1 MWTRMESFRFSR
13 FVLVAGMMPCL
24 VSCGSEALQHSEDSI
39 VASPRVPMLAVLTQT
54 AGLCPTLTG
63 WSALAQAPGLERYCE
78 YQPDLSSS
86 LPFPSNPFIE
96 RADPVNIGRVK
107 PQSEKPKPKPT
118 TALSERV
125 GPWLGAL
132 FDHHANIPDT
142 PLFKA
147 TGSRAR
153 LAIVD
158 TKPDGTA
165 PTLSTHGPSMEAIAR
180 RIGCSA
186 DGCAFEL
193 KHYLGLPRDD
203 QGIPRP
209 MTGGYYGTLW
219 ELAKAIAQASHET
232 PAGTPLVINLS
243 LGWDRGA
250 DPVLPDDHQRL
261 ALGADASIPAPTRAV
276 HAALYHARCQG
287 ALIFASSGN
296 DDGML
301 KDRSGPLL
309 PAAWSALEVPVSCVQ
324 STGGNEKRPLVFA
337 VGGVGATDERLENAR
352 PGSTPQLVAPAS
364 GARAPGSEVLTG
376 TSVSAV
382 VAAATGAMVR
392 TLRPQLTADEV
403 YALVLGSA
411 YPLTARADFCDS
423 PDETRCPNLH
433 RISVCHAQVA
443 ACGGSAYSC
452 ASADCDNS
460 ALPRPYPRGLELLG
474 HALSTMDPYPLDHA
488 PAQIGPCG
496 DKDAPLVGQ
505 PLQTDCSRA
514 LKWTARELDTS
525 PQPHDPVC
533 PACIFGI
540 SGGSVSTGLM
550 GGAMNLAAQVP
561 GGGIHEPYL
570 VVRGANLG
578 EVVRYSMGTYLPKGF
593 AKAVTKNVAPLG
605 FTPKTISLE
614 YELVVSQKRFFQAE
628 PLLMK

>member
-1 MWTRMESFRFSR
+1 MWTRMELFRFSR
-13 FVLVAGMMPCL
+13 FVLVAGVMPCL
-24 VSCGSEALQHSEDSI
+24 VSCGSEALQQSEDSI
-39 VASPRVPMLAVLTQT
+39 VASPRVPMLAVLTQN

-63 WSALAQAPGLERYCE
+63 WSSLAQAPGLERYCE
-78 YQPDLSSS
+78 YLPDPSSS
-86 LPFPSNPFIE
+86 LPFPSDPDIE

-107 PQSEKPKPKPT
+107 PQNEKPKPQ
-118 TALSERV
+118 TALSQRV

-132 FDHHANIPDT
+132 FDHHANIPDK
-142 PLFKA
+142 PLFHA

-158 TKPDGTA
+158 TKPEGTA
-165 PTLSTHGPSMEAIAR
+165 PTLSKHAPSMEAIAR
-180 RIGCSA
+180 RIGCSGA
-186 DGCAFEL
+186 GCAFEL

-203 QGIPRP
+203 NGVPQPT
-209 MTGGYYGTLW
+209 TGGYYGTLW
-219 ELAKAIAQASHET
+219 ELAKAIALAAHEA
-232 PAGTPLVINLS
+232 PNGTPLVINLS

-250 DPVLPDDHQRL
+250 DPLLPDDHERL
-261 ALGADASIPAPTRAV
+261 AFGADAIIPAPTRAV

-287 ALIFASSGN
+287 ALIFAASGN

-309 PAAWSALEVPVSCVQ
+309 PAAWSALEVPASCV
-324 STGGNEKRPLVFA
+324 SAGATKRPLVFA

-382 VAAATGAMVR
+382 IAAATAAMVR
-392 TLRPQLTADEV
+392 TLQPQLSADDV

-411 YPLTARADFCDS
+411 QTLTARADFCDVR
-423 PDETRCPNLH
+423 DATLCPQLR

-443 ACGGSAYSC
+443 ACGGSGYSC
-452 ASADCDNS
+452 APGDCDNS
-460 ALPRPYPRGLELLG
+460 ALPRPYPRGLDLLG
-474 HALSTMDPYPLDHA
+474 HALSTLDPYPLDHA

-505 PLQTDCSRA
+505 SLQADCSRA
-514 LKWTARELDTS
+514 LKWTSRELDTS

-550 GGAMNLAAQVP
+550 GGAMNLTTTVP

-570 VVRGANLG
+570 VVRGANQG

-628 PLLMK
+628 PLLMQ